1 MKKMRKWLFILL
13 TLFLVLAGCSGDG
26 SSGTETENQP
36 NEGGGEATAP
46 QEEETSD
53 EPITVGIILAN
64 TGPFAQLGKEVR
76 QGFDLYLKQN
86 DGKLAG
92 REVKVV
98 YEDGEGD
105 PQVSLRK
112 YRQIVLNND
121 VDFIIAGDSS
131 AVTYA
136 LKDELEKDPKIMF
149 VPISAALDISWEQK
163 SEYIYRLGFSN
174 WQGGTAAGQYAANNI
189 GKKAITITADYPGGE
204 EGYQSFKA
212 AYEANGGEILAEFRP
227 PQGAQDYA
235 SYINQMSQIDA
246 DVVYAFLVGSDSVR
260 FLNQFTDMGMK
271 EKFELISPF
280 SFGEITVVDAAG
292 EAALNALCATPYSP
306 WLENDVNPAFVEA
319 YEAEFGELPTNQSA
333 AGYDIAQAIEK
344 ALQEVG
350 TSDPDQVKE
359 VLKGMQINSP
369 RGPITIDPNT
379 HDPVQNFYITRNVQG
394 DGRIVLAIE
403 ETFEQIQVPAERP
416 AQ

>member
-1 MKKMRKWLFILL
+1 MKRWLFILL
-13 TLFLVLAGCSGDG
+13 SLVLVLAGCSNNGG
-26 SSGTETENQP
+26 GSGTETDNTQQTE
-36 NEGGGEATAP
+36 ERGETTAP
-46 QEEETSD
+46 QQEEAGG
-53 EPITVGIILAN
+53 EPITVGIILAE

-76 QGFDLYLKQN
+76 QGFELYVKQN
-86 DGKLAG
+86 GGKLAG
-92 REVKVV
+92 REVKIVD
-98 YEDGEGD
+98 EDGEGD
-105 PQVSLRK
+105 PQASLRK
-112 YRQIVLNND
+112 YRQIVLNHD

-136 LKDELEKDPKIMF
+136 LKDEIEKDPKIMF

-174 WQGGTAAGQYAANNI
+174 WQGGTSAGQYAANNI

-204 EGYQSFKA
+204 EGYQTFKA
-212 AYEANGGEILAEFRP
+212 AYEANGGEIVAEFRP
-227 PQGAQDYA
+227 PMGAQDYA
-235 SYINQMSQIDA
+235 TYINQMSQIDA

-260 FLNQFTDMGMK
+260 FLNQFTEMGMK

-292 EAALNALCATPYSP
+292 EAALDALCATPYSP

-319 YEAEFGELPTNQSA
+319 YQAEYGELPTNQSA
-333 AGYDIAQAIEK
+333 AGYDIAQAIDK

-350 TSDPDQVKE
+350 TSDPDKVKE
-359 VLKGMQINSP
+359 VLKGMQISSP

-394 DGRIVLAIE
+394 DGRIVLQVE
-403 ETFEQIQVPAERP
+403 ETYEQVQVPAERP